1 MYPKLSVTVVLL
13 FLTGHGVAADDIVL
27 ESGGVRTSV
36 LELYTSEGCSSCPP
50 ADRYF
55 SRLVDHP
62 RLWSEIIPLAF
73 HVDYWD
79 YIGWQ
84 DRFAKPGYGRRQYSY
99 AETGAVR
106 TVYTPGL
113 FLDGAEW
120 RGSRNEWPKIDAPDP
135 AGHLIAS
142 IGDDLIEI
150 EFEQTNIRD
159 AVAKVALLGFG
170 IDSDVDAGEN
180 KGRVLNHDFVVLE
193 LRQVEMRSSAGG
205 LVAQIATPESAHK
218 TERKAIA
225 VWIEVDGQPR
235 PVQAVGG
242 WLN

>member
-1 MYPKLSVTVVLL
+1 MYPKLSVTVVFL
-13 FLTGHGVAADDIVL
+13 FLTSQGATADDIVL
-27 ESGGVRTSV
+27 ESGGARTSV

-120 RGSRNEWPKIDAPDP
+120 RGSRSEWPKTGASDS
-135 AGHLIAS
+135 AGQLIAS
-142 IGDDLIEI
+142 IGNSLIEI
-150 EFEQTNIRD
+150 EFDQANIRD

-170 IDSDVDAGEN
+170 IGSSVDAGEN
-180 KGRVLNHDFVVLE
+180 KGRMLSHDFVVLE
-193 LRQVEMRSSAGG
+193 GAQAKMRRTTGG
-205 LVAQIATPESAHK
+205 LAAQIVTPESAHK

-225 VWIEVDGQPR
+225 VWIEVDGQPS